1 MNIRHPA
8 VIIGMFLIPMVVV
21 LIPIV
26 IGQWHGIRRKKKE
39 VNMDTGSVGT
49 VVATTF
55 ALLAFMLAFTFQ
67 IVSNRYDKRKE
78 LLLEEVTN
86 IRTTYLRS
94 GLLPEPYRS
103 ENKKLLVEYIDVRA
117 ELAKDFSKS
126 NFSMARSRE
135 ILDSLWN
142 CAEALAAQDRS
153 SEVYALFTS
162 SVNDLVDNFN
172 QRVTMTFE
180 YRIPAVVTWALMI
193 ISFFSMLTLGYHFG
207 ISGKGS
213 YRINLLISVIFAM
226 VMFLIFALDR
236 PETGLARLSQKP
248 VLSLHE
254 QLHKEYDKD
263 VINITSDTVHIPV
276 LK

>member
-1 MNIRHPA
+1 MNFRHP
-8 VIIGMFLIPMVVV
+8 VLIIGMFLIPMLVV

-26 IGQWHGIRRKKKE
+26 LGQLHGIRRKKKE
-39 VNMDTGSVGT
+39 VNMEPGSVGT
-49 VVATTF
+49 VVGTTF

-103 ENKKLLVEYIDVRA
+103 ENKKLLVEYIDLRA
-117 ELAKDFSKS
+117 ELAKDVSKS
-126 NFSMARSRE
+126 EFSIMRSRE
-135 ILDSLWN
+135 ILDSLWT
-142 CAEALAAQDRS
+142 CAEELAAQDRS
-153 SEVYALFTS
+153 SEVYAMFTG

-180 YRIPAVVTWALMI
+180 YRIPAAVTWALLI
-193 ISFFSMLTLGYHFG
+193 ITFFSMLTLGYHFG

-213 YRINLLISVIFAM
+213 YRINLLISAVFAM

-248 VLSLHE
+248 VISLHE
-254 QLHKEYDKD
+254 QLHKEYVKD
-263 VINITSDTVHIPV
+263 IINNTADTVNIPV

>member
-1 MNIRHPA
+1 MNFRHP
-8 VIIGMFLIPMVVV
+8 VLIIGMFLIPMLVV

-26 IGQWHGIRRKKKE
+26 LGQLHGIRRKKKE
-39 VNMDTGSVGT
+39 VNMEPGSVGT

-103 ENKKLLVEYIDVRA
+103 ENKKLLVEYIDLRA
-117 ELAKDFSKS
+117 ELAKDVSKS
-126 NFSMARSRE
+126 EFSMLRSRE
-135 ILDSLWN
+135 ILDSLWT
-142 CAEALAAQDRS
+142 CAEELAAQDRS
-153 SEVYALFTS
+153 SEVYAMFTG

-180 YRIPAVVTWALMI
+180 YRIPVTVTWALLI
-193 ISFFSMLTLGYHFG
+193 ITFFSMLTLGYHFG

-213 YRINLLISVIFAM
+213 YRINLLISAVFAM

-254 QLHKEYDKD
+254 QLHKEYVKD
-263 VINITSDTVHIPV
+263 VINSTADTVHIPV

>member
-1 MNIRHPA
+1 MNLRHPEL
-8 VIIGMFLIPMVVV
+8 IIGMFLIPMLVV

-26 IGQWHGIRRKKKE
+26 LGQLHGIRRKKKL
-39 VNMDTGSVGT
+39 VNMEPGSVGT

-103 ENKKLLVEYIDVRA
+103 ENKKLLVEYIDLRA
-117 ELAKDFSKS
+117 ELAKDVSKS
-126 NFSMARSRE
+126 EFSMLRSRE
-135 ILDSLWN
+135 ILDSLWT
-142 CAEALAAQDRS
+142 CAEELAAQDRS
-153 SEVYALFTS
+153 SEVYAMFTG

-180 YRIPAVVTWALMI
+180 YRIPAAVTWALLI
-193 ISFFSMLTLGYHFG
+193 ITFFSMLTLGYHFG

-213 YRINLLISVIFAM
+213 YRINLLISVIFAV

-236 PETGLARLSQKP
+236 PETGMARLSQKP
-248 VLSLHE
+248 VISLHK
-254 QLHKEYDKD
+254 QLHDEYIKD
-263 VINITSDTVHIPV
+263 SNQ
-276 LK
+276 

>member
-1 MNIRHPA
+1 MNFRHP
-8 VIIGMFLIPMVVV
+8 VLIIGMFLIPMLVV

-26 IGQWHGIRRKKKE
+26 LGQLHGIRRKKKE
-39 VNMDTGSVGT
+39 VNMEPGSVGT

-117 ELAKDFSKS
+117 ELAKDVSKS
-126 NFSMARSRE
+126 EFSIMRSRE
-135 ILDSLWN
+135 ILDSLWT
-142 CAEALAAQDRS
+142 CAEELAAQDRS
-153 SEVYALFTS
+153 SEVYAMFTG

-180 YRIPAVVTWALMI
+180 YRIPVTVTWALLI
-193 ISFFSMLTLGYHFG
+193 ITFFSMLTLGYHFG

-213 YRINLLISVIFAM
+213 YRINLLISAVFAM

-254 QLHKEYDKD
+254 QLHKEYVKD
-263 VINITSDTVHIPV
+263 VINSTADTVHIPV